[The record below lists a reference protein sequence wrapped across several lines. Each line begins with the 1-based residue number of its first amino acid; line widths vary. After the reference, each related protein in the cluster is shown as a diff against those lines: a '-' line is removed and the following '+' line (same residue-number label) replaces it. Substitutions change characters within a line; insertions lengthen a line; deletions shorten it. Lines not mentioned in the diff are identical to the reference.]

1 MEVHSLYFQKFEL
14 LRCCVLVP
22 TYNNAT
28 TLERVLLGV
37 LEFTSQIIVI
47 NDGSTDATAEILKKY
62 PQLWVL
68 DFPKNRGKGYALRQ
82 GFKKAEERGFEYAIS
97 IDSDG
102 QHYPEDLPVFLQAL
116 EQRKESDSPLLVV
129 GSRRMD
135 GPGVP
140 EKSSLG
146 NRLSSLW
153 YRVQTGIRLQDT
165 QCGYRLYPIKVVNS
179 LHLFS
184 SRFELEIEVLVKA
197 ALAGVRVINLPVRV
211 LYDPSE
217 RVTHFR
223 PFTDVLR
230 IVLLNGYLVFYVFF
244 KKLPK
249 AERRTQPK
257 APSSSLTKSTRSQ
270 VPLE

>member
-1 MEVHSLYFQKFEL
+1 M
-14 LRCCVLVP
+14 LVP
-22 TYNNAT
+22 TYNNAA

-47 NDGSTDATAEILKKY
+47 NDGSTDTTSEILKNY

-68 DFPKNRGKGYALRQ
+68 NLPKNKGKGNALRQ
-82 GFKKAEERGFEYAIS
+82 GFRKAEELGFEYAIS

-102 QHYPEDLPVFLQAL
+102 QHYPEDLPIFLQAI
-116 EQRKESDSPLLVV
+116 EQNKESDPPLLVV
-129 GSRRMD
+129 GSRKMD
-135 GPGVP
+135 SPGVP
-140 EKSSLG
+140 EKSSFG

-153 YRVQTGIRLQDT
+153 YLVQTGIRLQDT
-165 QCGYRLYPIKVVNS
+165 QCGYRLYPIKIVNS

-211 LYDPSE
+211 LYDPNE

-230 IVLLNGYLVFYVFF
+230 IVLLNAYLVFYSLF

-249 AERRTQPK
+249 AEKGKVQPK
-257 APSSSLTKSTRSQ
+257 DSSSSLTESTRSR

>member
-1 MEVHSLYFQKFEL
+1 MHIHSHYSAKFDL

-22 TYNNAT
+22 TYNNAA

-47 NDGSTDATAEILKKY
+47 NDGSTDATAEILEKY
-62 PQLWVL
+62 PQLCVL
-68 DFPKNRGKGYALRQ
+68 ELPKNRGKGNALRQ
-82 GFKKAEERGFEYAIS
+82 GFKKAGELGFEYAIS

-102 QHYPEDLPVFLQAL
+102 QHYHEDLPVFLQSL
-116 EQRKESDSPLLVV
+116 EQRKESDPPLLVV

-140 EKSSLG
+140 EKSTLG

-153 YRVQTGIRLQDT
+153 YRVQTGLRLQDT
-165 QCGYRLYPIKVVNS
+165 QCGYRLYPLRMVNS

-230 IVLLNGYLVFYVFF
+230 IVLLNMYLVFHALF
-244 KKLPK
+244 KTRPK
-249 AERRTQPK
+249 ADNGGIQPK
-257 APSSSLTKSTRSQ
+257 VPSSSLTETRSQ